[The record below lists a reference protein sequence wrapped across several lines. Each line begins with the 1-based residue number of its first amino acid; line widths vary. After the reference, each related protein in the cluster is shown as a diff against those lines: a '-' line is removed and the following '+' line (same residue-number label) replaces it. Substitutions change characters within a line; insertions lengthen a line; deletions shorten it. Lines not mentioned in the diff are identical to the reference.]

1 MGKTLFSLLT
11 FISFGVLCFK
21 AQIQKISFESS
32 EGYAVG
38 NLAGQQGW
46 VAWGGLPL
54 ANAQIVS
61 SLPTDGTKS
70 LNMLSTGLI
79 QEPCGVEKNI
89 TSFVTSSD
97 VEISFDYNFGGLNS
111 SSYEIAIYNNALVSD
126 YTASFQIDYQT
137 GMLKYRTATGL
148 VNGPLLA
155 ANSWNNLKIII
166 KQSDNT
172 LQYFSNGN
180 QIYSGV
186 LGANK
191 NVQAIDFVYDDFGTG
206 FRVDNIQINN
216 LSTLSANE
224 VSKKESIS
232 IYPNPA
238 IERLNIQAEDK
249 INSITIFDAKGSL
262 IKNIQENGIS
272 NGKVVNISDLL
283 TGVYIIKVKTS
294 TSEFSKK
301 FIKK

>member
-1 MGKTLFSLLT
+1 MMKTLFTLMA
-11 FISFGVLCFK
+11 FMSFGAFYFK
-21 AQIQKISFESS
+21 AQVQKISFESS

-46 VAWGGLPL
+46 VAWGGLPVG
-54 ANAQIVS
+54 NAQVVS
-61 SLPTDGTKS
+61 TLPTDGTRS
-70 LNMLSTGLI
+70 FSMISNGLI
-79 QEPCGVEKNI
+79 LEPCGVEKNI

-148 VNGPLLA
+148 ANGPVLT
-155 ANSWNNLKIII
+155 ANTWNNLKIII

-180 QIYSGV
+180 QIYSGA
-186 LGANK
+186 LGTNK

-216 LSTLSANE
+216 LPVLSTNE
-224 VSKKESIS
+224 VSKKELIK
-232 IYPNPA
+232 IYPNPTT
-238 IERLNIQAEDK
+238 ERLNIQTEEK
-249 INSITIFDAKGSL
+249 INSITVFDAKGSL

-272 NGKVVNISDLL
+272 NGRAINVSEFAA
-283 TGVYIIKVKTS
+283 GVYLIKVKTK
-294 TSEFSKK
+294 TSEFTKK

>member
-1 MGKTLFSLLT
+1 MMKTLFTLMA
-11 FISFGVLCFK
+11 FMSFGAFYFK
-21 AQIQKISFESS
+21 AQVQKISFESS

-46 VAWGGLPL
+46 VAWGGLPVG
-54 ANAQIVS
+54 NAQVVS
-61 SLPTDGTKS
+61 TLPTDGTRS
-70 LNMLSTGLI
+70 FSMISNGLI
-79 QEPCGVEKNI
+79 LEPCGVEKNI
-89 TSFVTSSD
+89 TSFVTSGD

-148 VNGPLLA
+148 ANGPLLT
-155 ANSWNNLKIII
+155 ANTWNNLKIII

-180 QIYSGV
+180 QIYSGA
-186 LGANK
+186 LGTNK

-216 LSTLSANE
+216 LAALSTDE
-224 VSKKESIS
+224 VGKKNSIK

-238 IERLNIQAEDK
+238 TERLNIQTDEK

-262 IKNIQENGIS
+262 IKNIQESGIS
-272 NGKVVNISDLL
+272 NGRAINVSEFAA
-283 TGVYIIKVKTS
+283 GVYLIKVKTK
-294 TSEFSKK
+294 TSEFTKK

>member
-1 MGKTLFSLLT
+1 MMKTLFTLMA
-11 FISFGVLCFK
+11 FMSFGAFYFK
-21 AQIQKISFESS
+21 AQVQKISFESS

-46 VAWGGLPL
+46 VAWGGLPVG
-54 ANAQIVS
+54 NAQVVS
-61 SLPTDGTKS
+61 TLPTDGTRS
-70 LNMLSTGLI
+70 FSMISNGLI
-79 QEPCGVEKNI
+79 LEPCGVEKNI
-89 TSFVTSSD
+89 TSFVTSGD

-148 VNGPLLA
+148 ANGPLLT
-155 ANSWNNLKIII
+155 ANTWNNLKIII

-180 QIYSGV
+180 QIYSGA
-186 LGANK
+186 LGTNK

-216 LSTLSANE
+216 LAALSTDE
-224 VSKKESIS
+224 VGKKNSIK

-238 IERLNIQAEDK
+238 TERLNIQTEEK

-262 IKNIQENGIS
+262 IKNIQESGIS
-272 NGKVVNISDLL
+272 NGKILDVSDLI
-283 TGVYIIKVKTS
+283 TGIYIIKVKTS

>member
-1 MGKTLFSLLT
+1 MKTLFTLMA
-11 FISFGVLCFK
+11 FMSFGAFYFK
-21 AQIQKISFESS
+21 AQVQKISFESS

-46 VAWGGLPL
+46 VAWGGLPVG
-54 ANAQIVS
+54 NAQVVS
-61 SLPTDGTKS
+61 TLPTDGTRS
-70 LNMLSTGLI
+70 FSMISNGLI
-79 QEPCGVEKNI
+79 LEPCGVEKNI
-89 TSFVTSSD
+89 TSFVTSGD

-148 VNGPLLA
+148 ANGPLLT

-180 QIYSGV
+180 QIYSGA
-186 LGANK
+186 LGTNK

-216 LSTLSANE
+216 LAALSTDE
-224 VSKKESIS
+224 VGKKNSIK

-238 IERLNIQAEDK
+238 TERLNIQTEEK

-262 IKNIQENGIS
+262 IKNIQESGIS
-272 NGKVVNISDLL
+272 NGRAINVSEFAA
-283 TGVYIIKVKTS
+283 GVYLIKVKTK
-294 TSEFSKK
+294 TSEFTKK

>member
-1 MGKTLFSLLT
+1 MKTLFTLMA
-11 FISFGVLCFK
+11 FMSFGAFYFK
-21 AQIQKISFESS
+21 AQVQKISFESS

-46 VAWGGLPL
+46 VAWGGLPVG
-54 ANAQIVS
+54 NAQVVS
-61 SLPTDGTKS
+61 TLPTDGTRS
-70 LNMLSTGLI
+70 FSMISNGLI
-79 QEPCGVEKNI
+79 LEPCGVEKNI
-89 TSFVTSSD
+89 TSFVTSGD

-148 VNGPLLA
+148 ANGPLLT
-155 ANSWNNLKIII
+155 ANTWNNLKIII

-180 QIYSGV
+180 QIYSGA
-186 LGANK
+186 LGTNK

-216 LSTLSANE
+216 LAALSTDE
-224 VSKKESIS
+224 VGKKNSIK

-238 IERLNIQAEDK
+238 TERLNIQTDEK

-262 IKNIQENGIS
+262 IKNIQESGIS
-272 NGKVVNISDLL
+272 NGRAINVSEFAA
-283 TGVYIIKVKTS
+283 GVYLIKVKTK
-294 TSEFSKK
+294 TSEFTKK

>member
-1 MGKTLFSLLT
+1 MKTLFTLMA
-11 FISFGVLCFK
+11 FMSFGAFYFK
-21 AQIQKISFESS
+21 AQVQKISFESS

-46 VAWGGLPL
+46 VAWGGLPVG
-54 ANAQIVS
+54 NAQVVS
-61 SLPTDGTKS
+61 TLPTDGTRS
-70 LNMLSTGLI
+70 FSMISNGLI
-79 QEPCGVEKNI
+79 LEPCGVEKNI

-148 VNGPLLA
+148 ANGPVLT
-155 ANSWNNLKIII
+155 ANTWNNLKIII

-180 QIYSGV
+180 QIYSGA
-186 LGANK
+186 LGTNK

-216 LSTLSANE
+216 LPVLSTNE
-224 VSKKESIS
+224 VSKKELIK
-232 IYPNPA
+232 IYPNPTT
-238 IERLNIQAEDK
+238 ERLNIQTEEK
-249 INSITIFDAKGSL
+249 INSITVFDAKGSL

-272 NGKVVNISDLL
+272 NGRAINVSEFAA
-283 TGVYIIKVKTS
+283 GVYLIKVKTK
-294 TSEFSKK
+294 TSEFTKK